1 MGGGNLGLLQNFHL
15 NSVYL
20 FLYRAEIQSILK
32 DAYCRDSDRYYKL
45 GGHFIMLKLL
55 VENAR

>member
-32 DAYCRDSDRYYKL
+32 DAYCRDSDRYCKL
-45 GGHFIMLKLL
+45 GGHLIMLK
-55 VENAR
+55 